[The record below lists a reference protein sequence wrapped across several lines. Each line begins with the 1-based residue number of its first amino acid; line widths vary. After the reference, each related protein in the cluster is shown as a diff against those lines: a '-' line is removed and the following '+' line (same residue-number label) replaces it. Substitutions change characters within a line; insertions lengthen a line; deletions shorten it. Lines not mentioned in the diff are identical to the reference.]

1 MSTASSSRSSQQ
13 IRKCI
18 SRRIDLSKMGGIQ
31 ASHFSSANPSAASCS
46 AKDAT
51 NDCLFQS
58 AGTRQRGYF
67 CRQSSSPMNTNSH
80 HSDKSTETQSTCQLS
95 GDEAD
100 ELGRVSTSSSSSAA
114 FPYSPNVPSLD
125 ARGLTPWPV
134 DDELGYT
141 SRDMHCS
148 QGLLNQR
155 RNHFGMDRGHIKHAV
170 DHSSGPS
177 AATSSSRR
185 VASSK
190 PLLCPRSQPSPLSL
204 SVTKDG
210 NPEESKEDVAFRE
223 KMYEDAT
230 WRMYYRITSSRQAR
244 QQSSTDTY
252 RCRSIPL
259 MNGGQVKDDSTRWCE
274 RFLHNHAA
282 GVVPTSDKEAFL
294 SKSLEGDVFDMDS

>member
-1 MSTASSSRSSQQ
+1 
-13 IRKCI
+13 
-18 SRRIDLSKMGGIQ
+18 
-31 ASHFSSANPSAASCS
+31 
-46 AKDAT
+46 
-51 NDCLFQS
+51 
-58 AGTRQRGYF
+58 
-67 CRQSSSPMNTNSH
+67 MNTSSH
-80 HSDKSTETQSTCQLS
+80 HSDKSAQTQSTCQLS

-100 ELGRVSTSSSSSAA
+100 ELVRVCTSSSTSPA

-125 ARGLTPWPV
+125 ARGLTLVPV
-134 DDELGYT
+134 DDELEYNST
-141 SRDMHCS
+141 NKPCS

-155 RNHFGMDRGHIKHAV
+155 SNHFVLDHGLTKHAV
-170 DHSSGPS
+170 DLSSGPS
-177 AATSSSRR
+177 AAASSPRR
-185 VASSK
+185 AASSK

-244 QQSSTDTY
+244 QQSSMDTY
-252 RCRSIPL
+252 RRRSIPL

-274 RFLHNHAA
+274 RFLHNHAV
-282 GVVPTSDKEAFL
+282 GIVPTSDKEVFL